1 MKLATYKN
9 ADGGMEIMKEDSA
22 LDEIR
27 ALGKVFTSALA
38 ERGKFS
44 KFGSESD
51 LMAGLAAYSML
62 DLKGSSAR
70 TDAAHKLVMRIIADE
85 MFARLR
91 AA

>member
-9 ADGGMEIMKEDSA
+9 ADGGMEMMNEDSA

-27 ALGKVFTSALA
+27 ALGKVFTSILA
-38 ERGKFS
+38 ERGKSS
-44 KFGSESD
+44 KSGNESD
-51 LMAGLAAYSML
+51 LMAGLAAYTML
-62 DLKGSSAR
+62 DLKGESAR
-70 TDAAHKLVMRIIADE
+70 TDAAHRLVMRIIADE

>member
-9 ADGGMEIMKEDSA
+9 ANGGITMMSEDSA

-27 ALGKVFTSALA
+27 ALGKVFTVALA
-38 ERGKFS
+38 ERGKDS
-44 KFGSESD
+44 NESD
-51 LMAGLAAYSML
+51 LMAGLAAYTML
-62 DLKGSSAR
+62 NLKGESAR
-70 TDAAHKLVMRIIADE
+70 TDAAHRLVMRTITDE

>member
-1 MKLATYKN
+1 
-9 ADGGMEIMKEDSA
+9 
-22 LDEIR
+22 
-27 ALGKVFTSALA
+27 VFTSALA

>member
-9 ADGGMEIMKEDSA
+9 ADGGMEMMREDSA

-27 ALGKVFTSALA
+27 ALGKVFTSILA
-38 ERGKFS
+38 ERGKS
-44 KFGSESD
+44 SNESD
-51 LMAGLAAYSML
+51 LMAGLAAYTML
-62 DLKGSSAR
+62 DLKGDSAR
-70 TDAAHKLVMRIIADE
+70 TDAAHRLVMGIIADE